1 MSVKINLPCDR
12 WKVHCLLVA
21 IDGVDGLFKAFLDS
35 LEGDQLVD
43 VHKTIVRA
51 STLST
56 PLQWI
61 LAGFLDHRRSCSIS
75 QTRAKGL
82 MVCEF

>member
-1 MSVKINLPCDR
+1 MSVKINLPCNG
-12 WKVHCLLVA
+12 WKLHCLLVA
-21 IDGVDGLFKAFLDS
+21 IDGADGLFKAFLDS

-61 LAGFLDHRRSCSIS
+61 LADFLDHRRSCSIS